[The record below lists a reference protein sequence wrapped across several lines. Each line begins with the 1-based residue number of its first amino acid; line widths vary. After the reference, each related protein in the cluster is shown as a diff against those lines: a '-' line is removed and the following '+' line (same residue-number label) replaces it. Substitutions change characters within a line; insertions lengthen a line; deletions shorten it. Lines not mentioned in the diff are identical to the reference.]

1 MRFLAALL
9 ALGYSAS
16 ALAGGFG
23 LVGTGGFH
31 TEKVFFYDSSNE
43 DAQYQLSQTLGNF
56 GGGAEVLLGDK
67 DDRFTGVMRMYYVI
81 DGGLTHPAE
90 LTQLVDQDD
99 VVADVREEPRHL
111 GIATVG
117 LHWAI
122 LGQPEQAAFVIL
134 ADVGSGFLTGDH
146 TEFLVAEAG
155 AGVSYQ
161 VARDVRAF
169 ANVTYTLRYRKG
181 ASHGANAYAGIR
193 YFFD

>member
-23 LVGTGGFH
+23 LVGTGGIH
-31 TEKVFFYDSSNE
+31 ADEVYFYDASAEN
-43 DAQYQLSQTLGNF
+43 AQYKLNQTLPNF

-67 DDRFTGVMRMYYVI
+67 DDRFTGVMRLYYLQ
-81 DGGLTHPAE
+81 DAGLKDPAD
-90 LTQLVDQDD
+90 LTQLVDPGD

-117 LHWAI
+117 LQWAI
-122 LGQPEQAAFVIL
+122 LGQPEQAAFVVL
-134 ADVGSGFLTGDH
+134 ADVGSGFLTDDH
-146 TEFLVAEAG
+146 TEFLLAEGG
-155 AGVSYQ
+155 AGMSYQ
-161 VARDVRAF
+161 FARDLRFF
-169 ANVTYTLRYRKG
+169 ANATYTLRYRKG
-181 ASHGANAYAGIR
+181 ASHGANVYAGVR